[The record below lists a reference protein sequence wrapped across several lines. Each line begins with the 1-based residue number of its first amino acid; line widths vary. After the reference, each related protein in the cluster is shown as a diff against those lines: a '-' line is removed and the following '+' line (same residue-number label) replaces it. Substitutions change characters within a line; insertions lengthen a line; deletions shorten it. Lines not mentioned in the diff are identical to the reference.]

1 MLTDQQRLFVL
12 EYLKDLNATKAAI
25 RAGYSPKCAHSRG
38 SKLMSTPEVRAE
50 IQKAMDKRARK
61 LELTTERVLE
71 EIAAIAFANPA
82 DLIGIGEDGELKPL
96 QGISA
101 DTWRALGV
109 SEIGPDGIK
118 LRQQDK
124 LKALDMAA
132 KHLRLYGDDD
142 ADNVTLVIKNYAG
155 AKATATAADHGREE
169 EDAAL

>member
-1 MLTDQQRLFVL
+1 MLTDQQKLFVL

-25 RAGYSPKCAHSRG
+25 RAGYSPKCAPSRG
-38 SKLMSTPEVRAE
+38 SKLMSQPEVRAE

-82 DLIGIGEDGELKPL
+82 DLIGEDGELKPL
-96 QGISA
+96 HGISA

-109 SEIGPDGIK
+109 SEIGPEGIK

-142 ADNVTLVIKNYAG
+142 ADKGVTLIIKNYAG